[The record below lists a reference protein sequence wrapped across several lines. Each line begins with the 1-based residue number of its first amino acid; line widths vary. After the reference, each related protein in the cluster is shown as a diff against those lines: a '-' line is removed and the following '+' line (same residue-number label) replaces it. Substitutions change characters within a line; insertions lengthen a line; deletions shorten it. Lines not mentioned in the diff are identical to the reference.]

1 MFYVIRKYIDES
13 NIDDILVIQQF
24 KKKKPNNK
32 PC

>member
-24 KKKKPNNK
+24 KKKKTK
-32 PC
+32 Q